1 MAFLRTGRV
10 GAVLGC
16 ALLVLAGCA
25 KPPEAPAANPDA
37 DPIRPLARTTPV
49 RAAEAGRV
57 AEPGDATPKR
67 MVERLPARSGAG
79 SRALGTGRPA
89 ADPGPDAVQLNF
101 QQTPVREAAT
111 IVFGQILR
119 RDHVVDAGIEEV
131 LTFRTV
137 DRLAPADVLPVFAA
151 LLSSRG
157 LAVAEEGGVFRVSRP
172 APGTAPA
179 ALPSQPAELVRLR
192 HVAAAEMAKLLAA
205 AGLPDRAMAVPGVD
219 NLLVV
224 RGTAAERQRIGD
236 AVAAF
241 DVDAMAGMSSAFVG
255 LVHARAETLAQELED
270 VFGPERQG
278 PSGGSIRFVPL
289 DRLNGLVV
297 LARGEGL
304 LDRALSWV
312 ERLDRPQPAAG
323 RRMHVYNLQ
332 NRKAADIVVS
342 LRELLGQGG
351 VQAAAPAPVVA
362 MTAEAV
368 PGPMLPAGA
377 LDTPPPAGTPGPAAA
392 DLSTLPGP
400 VADKGSGPRVAVDA
414 QNNALLISATAAE
427 YQQVRDLIRQ
437 LDITPLQVMIEVSIV
452 EVVLDDSLRFGVQ
465 YALRTG
471 RIGGLGDSGAIFTDT
486 NTRLPLSPGLPG
498 FAFFL
503 GDRGAPEVILEALAR
518 ETDVKVV
525 SSPKLVVLDNQPA
538 TLQVGDS
545 VPIIVQ
551 QSTNTSSVNVVNDR
565 TGQVVTNAVEYRDT
579 GVLLQVTPRVSN
591 GGNVSLEV
599 SQEVS
604 DVARTTTSAID
615 SPTIRQRRLL
625 TTVSVRDGQ
634 TVMLGGLIQDRTER
648 GQGGIPVL
656 KDIPVLGSAFS
667 NTRDSSTRTELV
679 VLLTPSIIATPE
691 DAEGI
696 TRTLRQKFRAL
707 AEIAPVG
714 AR

>member
-1 MAFLRTGRV
+1 MAFILGRRV

-25 KPPEAPAANPDA
+25 KPPEVPVATPDA
-37 DPIRPLARTTPV
+37 DPIRPLARTAPL
-49 RAAEAGRV
+49 RAAEVGRA
-57 AEPGDATPKR
+57 AEPGDTAPRRT
-67 MVERLPARSGAG
+67 VERLPATAG
-79 SRALGTGRPA
+79 SGPRALGTGRRA

-101 QQTPVREAAT
+101 QQTPVRDAAS

-119 RDHVVDAGIEEV
+119 RDHVVDAGIDDT

-157 LAVAEEGGVFRVSRP
+157 LALTEEGGVFRVSRP
-172 APGTAPA
+172 APGTAAP

-192 HVAAAEMAKLLAA
+192 HVAAGEMGKLLAA
-205 AGLPDRAMAVPGVD
+205 AGLPDRAVAVPGVE

-224 RGTAAERQRIGD
+224 RGTAAERQRIAD

-278 PSGGSIRFVPL
+278 PGGGSIRFVPL

-312 ERLDRPQPAAG
+312 ERLDRAQPAAG

-342 LRELLGQGG
+342 LRELLGQGSL
-351 VQAAAPAPVVA
+351 QAPPAAPVVA
-362 MTAEAV
+362 MTAESV

-377 LDTPPPAGTPGPAAA
+377 LDSPAPTAPGPAA
-392 DLSTLPGP
+392 DIGTLPGP
-400 VADKGSGPRVAVDA
+400 VADKGTGPRVAVDA

-486 NTRLPLSPGLPG
+486 NTKLPLTPGLPG

-615 SPTIRQRRLL
+615 SPTIRQRKLL

-634 TVMLGGLIQDRTER
+634 TVMLGGLIQDRSER

-667 NTRDSSTRTELV
+667 NTRNSATRTELV

-707 AEIAPVG
+707 AEIAPLG
-714 AR
+714 AGR